1 MSYGCDDGCNTFR
14 SLQVFSPSQPHSKIE
29 YDIRL
34 NRLED
39 DARDLIDATALT
51 KQKALLEKGK
61 SRLIDSYASSIIDK
75 GEFEPK
81 IKTLKIKLAQ
91 IDEQIEQSIK
101 TEDAQYEL
109 FLVINRLE
117 EFAKNVDVTLDAVDF
132 NTKRE
137 IIRALVKR
145 VEIYKEEVVVV
156 FRIDPE
162 APANDETSSTSPS
175 ETGGSIMHSCNR
187 RTVTNVVEHC
197 TQRTRL
203 GVRSARPLLCS
214 LCGRYR
220 DLCAKS

>member
-1 MSYGCDDGCNTFR
+1 
-14 SLQVFSPSQPHSKIE
+14 
-29 YDIRL
+29 
-34 NRLED
+34 
-39 DARDLIDATALT
+39 LT

-162 APANDETSSTSPS
+162 APANDATSCTSSSAT
-175 ETGGSIMHSCNR
+175 EGAIMHSCKR
-187 RTVTNVVEHC
+187 RSFPAA
-197 TQRTRL
+197 Q
-203 GVRSARPLLCS
+203 
-214 LCGRYR
+214 
-220 DLCAKS
+220 